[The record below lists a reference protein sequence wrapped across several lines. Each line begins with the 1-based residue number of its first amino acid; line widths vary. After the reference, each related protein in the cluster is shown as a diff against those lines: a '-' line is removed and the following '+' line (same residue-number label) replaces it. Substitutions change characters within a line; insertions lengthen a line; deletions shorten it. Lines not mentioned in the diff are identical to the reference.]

1 MPVQRSTAP
10 SSLSAP
16 PSLIVD
22 LAFLSSLCFLNLL
35 EQWTLS
41 SYYLSLLSLGI
52 RTEYLYWSV
61 NISPKL
67 PYVHIHTMYLHVHTP
82 SAAHNVV
89 VFDSNSSRIGLIVPC
104 GEEVAEANTIGVKRL
119 AAVGTSSARSAVA
132 LASMY
137 SRFQ

>member
-16 PSLIVD
+16 PSPIVD

-35 EQWTLS
+35 EQRTLS
-41 SYYLSLLSLGI
+41 SYYLLSLGI

-67 PYVHIHTMYLHVHTP
+67 PKVHIHTMYLHVHTP
-82 SAAHNVV
+82 SVAHNVV
-89 VFDSNSSRIGLIVPC
+89 VFNSNPSRLGLIVPC
-104 GEEVAEANTIGVKRL
+104 GEEEAGGNTIGVKRL
-119 AAVGTSSARSAVA
+119 AAVGNSSARSAVA
-132 LASMY
+132 LASIY